1 MHLYILWTISFDV
14 NADKT
19 EQDKIFKYL
28 SYYLMTL
35 IFIYMC
41 ITKLMA
47 GKHYFHRNS
56 FDPVPK
62 YDFCMLIP
70 EVHITHFAQ
79 SCPVCVL

>member
-41 ITKLMA
+41 IYNQANGREAL
-47 GKHYFHRNS
+47 FS
-56 FDPVPK
+56 
-62 YDFCMLIP
+62 
-70 EVHITHFAQ
+70 
-79 SCPVCVL
+79 